1 MSNFE
6 PNKCHLREPLIYFF
20 NSKKSATETH
30 RLPVE
35 TYGEE
40 IKTYG
45 LRIYWIKI
53 RAKRKKNNTM
63 DNTVNKT

>member
-45 LRIYWIKI
+45 LRIY
-53 RAKRKKNNTM
+53 
-63 DNTVNKT
+63 